1 MPVMNLR
8 RIRAVALKEWKETTR
23 DRPFLLL
30 AFLLPSLWLVAFG
43 YGLVL
48 DVEQIPFAVLDRDHS
63 ALSRDYLYRFMQSRY
78 FSFRGYADHERALD
92 RLLTETKIRAA
103 IIVPERFQERLA
115 AGEPAAVQTLLD
127 GTFPLHTDI
136 AKGYVI
142 AINQAFT
149 EERVIDHLRR
159 SRGFTQEQAR
169 RLVRPLTVEVRYL
182 YNEEVRSTW
191 SMVPALVMFTLML
204 ATPLLTALGV
214 VREKETGSIY
224 NIYSS
229 TLSRAEFLTG
239 KLLPYVA
246 ISLVNVWVLWLMAV
260 TLFQVPF
267 KGSLLFFFS
276 GSVLFVL
283 CGTGVG
289 LLISLLVNT
298 QMAALIITMVVAM
311 VPTILF
317 SGLLVPVSSLS
328 RGAQVQAHL
337 FPAMYYTDIVRGSFL
352 KGVGLDVIW
361 IDLLALASF
370 ATVTSGI
377 TYRLFTKR
385 PKA

>member
-115 AGEPAAVQTLLD
+115 AGEPVAVQTLLD